1 MAEGRDRHLW
11 NHTSAVLAML
21 ANANRDTKKRKR
33 PFGPDEFNP
42 YESRSRGATA
52 GIPVTAENIHV
63 LKVLI
68 GSQRRGN
75 SG

>member
-42 YESRSRGATA
+42 YTAHSRRTGA
-52 GIPVTAENIHV
+52 GIPVTADNIHV

-68 GSQRRGN
+68 GSQRRGE
-75 SG
+75 SR